1 MIAIFGKSAKPKRL
15 GNISVKILIIAE
27 KIRMSLIFW
36 ASFFKKV
43 FAEIFFAS
51 GKVKWDLQFQK

>member
-1 MIAIFGKSAKPKRL
+1 
-15 GNISVKILIIAE
+15 
-27 KIRMSLIFW
+27 MSLIFW